1 MHLAIDPSE
10 VRPKRPAFVRDTVS
24 ATQRAQAI
32 KARIAYDAAT
42 GVSVAQKEV
51 EPEPVKEPEK
61 EIEVIETI
69 ETICSAERITSVAE
83 IMRSV
88 ADISGYSVI
97 DLVSSRR
104 SRCLSNARFMVFLIA
119 RRHTLKALTEIA
131 RILDKDHTTVLHGVK
146 RATKMESEC
155 EEFRNAVARSTALAL
170 KREAAKMEALG
181 VYRVDQLLDSKT
193 GNDRQ

>member
-1 MHLAIDPSE
+1 MRLAVYPHE
-10 VRPKRPAFVRDTVS
+10 VAPKRPAFVRDTVS
-24 ATQRAQAI
+24 ATQRAQAV
-32 KARIAYDAAT
+32 KARIAYDAAL
-42 GVSVAQKEV
+42 GVTVAQKEV
-51 EPEPVKEPEK
+51 EPEPEDEPQQ

-69 ETICSAERITSVAE
+69 ETICSSERITSVAE
-83 IMRSV
+83 IMRAV

-131 RILDKDHTTVLHGVK
+131 RILNKDHTTVLHGVK
-146 RATKMESEC
+146 RATKMEGEC

-170 KREAAKMEALG
+170 KREATKMESLG
-181 VYRVDQLLDSKT
+181 VYRVDQLLDSKAC
-193 GNDRQ
+193 NDRQ